1 MPALDEGIKL
11 SDEALAEMIA
21 AVYRGEWDID
31 AVAGSRILD
40 ETRAIFRKAVD
51 KGVPRSKS
59 HRKAFKERLNESVD
73 VFSTFRVHNEADE
86 IARMLTDEEG
96 RRRTFRDWAERVQPY
111 LNHQNRAWLQ
121 TEYSTAIRRAHDEA
135 EWERFREDAD
145 IYPNLEWMPSTSAQP
160 GADHKIFW
168 GTVLSKDDPFWSEHR
183 PGDRWNCKCSL
194 RQTDKEADKPG
205 VRWKRGKGDEPQAGL
220 RTKPGSGEI
229 FSDDHPYFP
238 KSCGA
243 CPYGGG
249 KLRAL
254 FRNLWDEK
262 NCFGCQK
269 LRATVDRMGGG
280 SVTAKEAVQKR
291 YGKRWNV
298 AKAYENEGYISV
310 EQGHGAGEMA
320 QNLAS
325 ATPLAKAGMQVELIK
340 QETKRIDGRK
350 KKITTRD
357 ANVFNSPLKE
367 TKWEFKYTEKYERLS
382 KSMGTKAKQA
392 VEQGAA
398 VVLIDIVRTDKFT
411 GEEVI
416 EGVFNSFNY
425 NAELKGVCVMIES
438 EEFVIISRDY
448 FLSGSYVDKIKNW
461 LDSINRPANP

>member
-31 AVAGSRILD
+31 AVAESRILA
-40 ETRAIFRKAVD
+40 ETRAIFRKAVER
-51 KGVPRSKS
+51 GVPRSKA

-135 EWERFREDAD
+135 EWERFMEDAD

-238 KSCGA
+238 KSCGE
-243 CPYGGG
+243 CPYGSQAGR
-249 KLRAL
+249 LRL
-254 FRNLWDEK
+254 FWHELTQGRGNCYNCLLRIKCQNEEARRSHAELVEK
-262 NCFGCQK
+262 
-269 LRATVDRMGGG
+269 R
-280 SVTAKEAVQKR
+280 
-291 YGKRWNV
+291 
-298 AKAYENEGYISV
+298 KAE
-310 EQGHGAGEMA
+310 
-320 QNLAS
+320 
-325 ATPLAKAGMQVELIK
+325 
-340 QETKRIDGRK
+340 
-350 KKITTRD
+350 
-357 ANVFNSPLKE
+357 
-367 TKWEFKYTEKYERLS
+367 YERLKADPDYTDVEFNPKTGALKATHVEHNFDKKRGWYEKTVQDVGFRTGHSAILGKEDHTVKHKKNTEGTWDDKLFEIGAIETGTSSNIKNALKHCAS
-382 KSMGTKAKQA
+382 KPGCAIAILFAPQKIDLKEFSIGLQRYNGLKGTPQWKQFDM
-392 VEQGAA
+392 
-398 VVLIDIVRTDKFT
+398 II
-411 GEEVI
+411 VI
-416 EGVFNSFNY
+416 EGNH
-425 NAELKGVCVMIES
+425 I
-438 EEFVIISRDY
+438 
-448 FLSGSYVDKIKNW
+448 KITVALQK
-461 LDSINRPANP
+461 

>member
-1 MPALDEGIKL
+1 MPDLDEGIKL

-31 AVAGSRILD
+31 AVAESRILD

-51 KGVPRSKS
+51 KGVPRSKA

-73 VFSTFRVHNEADE
+73 VFATFRVHSQAEDC
-86 IARMLTDEEG
+86 ARELTDEEG

-121 TEYSTAIRRAHDEA
+121 TEYNTAIRRAHDEA
-135 EWERFREDAD
+135 EWERFMEDAD

-220 RTKPGSGEI
+220 KTKPGSGEI

-243 CPYGGG
+243 CPYGSQAGRLRLFWHELTQGRGNCYNCLLRLQCEEKARAAETG
-249 KLRAL
+249 KDAKKAEKSRAA
-254 FRNLWDEK
+254 K
-262 NCFGCQK
+262 Q
-269 LRATVDRMGGG
+269 RAKYMTRMEPLLD
-280 SVTAKEAVQKR
+280 VEVEKEAD
-291 YGKRWNV
+291 GKTITIGFTRRGNKHLYSDALGRSKSIELELLERLDELLRESTYIGESGLTHPRSDGVDHFYYFKGKIRGKAVRLNV
-298 AKAYENEGYISV
+298 AER
-310 EQGHGAGEMA
+310 
-320 QNLAS
+320 
-325 ATPLAKAGMQVELIK
+325 
-340 QETKRIDGRK
+340 TKVKTDGQ
-350 KKITTRD
+350 
-357 ANVFNSPLKE
+357 PQKE
-367 TKWEFKYTEKYERLS
+367 T
-382 KSMGTKAKQA
+382 
-392 VEQGAA
+392 
-398 VVLIDIVRTDKFT
+398 
-411 GEEVI
+411 
-416 EGVFNSFNY
+416 
-425 NAELKGVCVMIES
+425 
-438 EEFVIISRDY
+438 
-448 FLSGSYVDKIKNW
+448 FLY
-461 LDSINRPANP
+461 SINDIKKEEAEAGS

>member
-31 AVAGSRILD
+31 AVAESRILD

-51 KGVPRSKS
+51 KGVPRSKA

-135 EWERFREDAD
+135 EWERFMEDAD

-254 FRNLWDEK
+254 ARDLVGKRDCYKCKRVRKPMNELES
-262 NCFGCQK
+262 NAR
-269 LRATVDRMGGG
+269 RARKATNAKVRQDIVEWVKTQLPEVKISGKKAKRAVIRGIVVNQV
-280 SVTAKEAVQKR
+280 SAKEIFTK
-291 YGKRWNV
+291 NV
-298 AKAYENEGYISV
+298 KGEYLLEVMNALRDYDAWMPKMKFV
-310 EQGHGAGEMA
+310 RTEQGRHHACTFNVYTMEYKGDSYEVKTKVEFGMELLY
-320 QNLAS
+320 NFS
-325 ATPLAKAGMQVELIK
+325 ITKKGNPL
-340 QETKRIDGRK
+340 
-350 KKITTRD
+350 
-357 ANVFNSPLKE
+357 NVSDPSQK
-367 TKWEFKYTEKYERLS
+367 
-382 KSMGTKAKQA
+382 
-392 VEQGAA
+392 
-398 VVLIDIVRTDKFT
+398 
-411 GEEVI
+411 
-416 EGVFNSFNY
+416 
-425 NAELKGVCVMIES
+425 
-438 EEFVIISRDY
+438 
-448 FLSGSYVDKIKNW
+448 
-461 LDSINRPANP
+461 

>member
-1 MPALDEGIKL
+1 MPDLDEGIKV

-31 AVAGSRILD
+31 VVAESRILD

-51 KGVPRSKS
+51 KGVPRSTP

-73 VFSTFRVHNEADE
+73 VFATFRVHNEADE

-96 RRRTFRDWAERVQPY
+96 RRRSFRDWAERVQPY

-135 EWERFREDAD
+135 EWERFMEDAD

-243 CPYGGG
+243 CPYGSQAGRLRTLFASLGG
-249 KLRAL
+249 NDKNCNTCKRAWKRISQLGENAQRARRAANEKLRKDMDKWADS
-254 FRNLWDEK
+254 NLP
-262 NCFGCQK
+262 
-269 LRATVDRMGGG
+269 
-280 SVTAKEAVQKR
+280 SVTVGKFAAKRDVVRGIVVNKKTMREVFTKNVGGEHLKEVLEMLKH
-291 YGKRWNV
+291 YKEWMGKMVKVRTEP
-298 AKAYENEGYISV
+298 AKHHKNA
-310 EQGHGAGEMA
+310 
-320 QNLAS
+320 
-325 ATPLAKAGMQVELIK
+325 
-340 QETKRIDGRK
+340 
-350 KKITTRD
+350 
-357 ANVFNSPLKE
+357 VFNV
-367 TKWEFKYTEKYERLS
+367 YNTEYGGRQYEV
-382 KSMGTKAKQA
+382 KTKAENGC
-392 VEQGAA
+392 EQ
-398 VVLIDIVRTDKFT
+398 LYT
-411 GEEVI
+411 
-416 EGVFNSFNY
+416 
-425 NAELKGVCVMIES
+425 
-438 EEFVIISRDY
+438 
-448 FLSGSYVDKIKNW
+448 IKKA
-461 LDSINRPANP
+461 DD

>member
-1 MPALDEGIKL
+1 MPALDEGIRL

-31 AVAGSRILD
+31 AVAESRILD
-40 ETRAIFRKAVD
+40 ETRAIFRKAVE
-51 KGVPRSKS
+51 KGVPRSKA

-73 VFSTFRVHNEADE
+73 VFSTFRVHRQAEDC
-86 IARMLTDEEG
+86 ARELTDEEG

-111 LNHQNRAWLQ
+111 LNHQNRAWLM

-135 EWERFREDAD
+135 EWERFMEDAD

-238 KSCGA
+238 KSCGE

-254 FRNLWDEK
+254 ARDLVGKRDCYKCKRVRKPMNELES
-262 NCFGCQK
+262 NAR
-269 LRATVDRMGGG
+269 RARKATNAKVRQDIVEWVKTQLPEVKISGKKAKRAVIRGIVVNQV
-280 SVTAKEAVQKR
+280 SAKEIFTK
-291 YGKRWNV
+291 NV
-298 AKAYENEGYISV
+298 KGEYLLEVMNALRDYDAWMPKMKFV
-310 EQGHGAGEMA
+310 RTEQGRHHACTFNVYTMEYKGDSYEVKTKVEFGMELLY
-320 QNLAS
+320 NFS
-325 ATPLAKAGMQVELIK
+325 ITKKGNPL
-340 QETKRIDGRK
+340 
-350 KKITTRD
+350 
-357 ANVFNSPLKE
+357 NVSDPSQK
-367 TKWEFKYTEKYERLS
+367 
-382 KSMGTKAKQA
+382 
-392 VEQGAA
+392 
-398 VVLIDIVRTDKFT
+398 
-411 GEEVI
+411 
-416 EGVFNSFNY
+416 
-425 NAELKGVCVMIES
+425 
-438 EEFVIISRDY
+438 
-448 FLSGSYVDKIKNW
+448 
-461 LDSINRPANP
+461 